1 MNLFFNCSTLG
12 QCVIHPLHC
21 ANSMFEFR
29 SGGRRVSQQEF
40 FRKLQSDVVD
50 AGMKELQ
57 QRVHAVAA
65 SIVDPETGK
74 HAEVFVRRNG
84 SSSLALRTSGSAAF
98 ARELEKRLGIEKGS
112 VEMTTLPVPKTFP
125 RVYLA
130 HASEDHNTLAKPLA
144 EAMLAKGIE
153 VWFDEWEIRT
163 GDSLRRKMEEGLGT
177 CTHFVVLL
185 TPRSLHKPWVETEI
199 DAGFVRAIDKESRF
213 MGIRVGVGVKDL
225 SPFLRTLRC
234 PEINL
239 EDAGEVEG
247 LIADIHGASQKP
259 QRGAAPHYVKPQP
272 EGLKAW
278 AASAVAVAE
287 YLVRNSKLGRHFD
300 PQARA
305 ATVAEATGLPEED
318 IRLGVLDLEGAGL
331 IKRSLER
338 NPNASFGP
346 TIGLFV
352 EFDQY
357 FLEFNP
363 KTDAVSVANWLVSQE
378 IQKMFI
384 EELAKH
390 FPDWSP
396 RRLNSALNY
405 LDDAK
410 LIDSF
415 KALNSGDWCMSHLR
429 ITDHTRRFVR
439 DHG

>member
-1 MNLFFNCSTLG
+1 MVLLFRLRVLGALFFYVSY
-12 QCVIHPLHC
+12 
-21 ANSMFEFR
+21 MFEYR

-40 FRKLQSDVVD
+40 FRKLQADVVE
-50 AGMKELQ
+50 AGMKELE
-57 QRVHAVAA
+57 QRAHAAAA

-84 SSSLALRTSGSAAF
+84 STSLTLRTSGSAAF
-98 ARELEKRLGIEKGS
+98 ARELEKRLTVETGSIETTPMS
-112 VEMTTLPVPKTFP
+112 VHKNVPH
-125 RVYLA
+125 VYLA
-130 HASEDHNTLAKPLA
+130 HASEDHDTLAKPLA
-144 EAMLAKGIE
+144 NAMLANGIE

-163 GDSLRRKMEEGLGT
+163 GHSLRRKMEEGLGN

-185 TPRSLHKPWVETEI
+185 TPSSLNKPWVETEI
-199 DAGFVRAIDKESRF
+199 DAGFIRAVAKESRF
-213 MGIRVGVGVKDL
+213 MGIRVGVGVKEL

-239 EDAGEVEG
+239 AETTEVDA
-247 LIADIHGASQKP
+247 LIADIHGVSQKP
-259 QRGAAPHYVKPQP
+259 ERGAAPRYVKPQP

-278 AASAVAVAE
+278 SSSAVAVAE
-287 YLVRNSKLGRHFD
+287 FLVRNSKHGRHFD
-300 PQARA
+300 PQARV

-338 NPNASFGP
+338 SPTAPFGP

-357 FLEFNP
+357 FLDFIP
-363 KTDAVSVANWLVSQE
+363 KEDATAVANWLVSQKIQRIE
-378 IQKMFI
+378 IEK
-384 EELAKH
+384 LAEH
-390 FPDWSP
+390 FPDWRP
-396 RRLNSALNY
+396 RRLNGALNY

-429 ITDHTRRFVR
+429 VTDHTRRFVR